1 MIRRRQL
8 PNIFE
13 YRSEIPNPYY
23 SDVSDD
29 SYFGYA
35 VNSGLFLGYDNPRI
49 YYVASAPQS
58 NFQTG
63 EVFIFDISDY
73 QLQKRIKTY
82 NKFSGSQMGEYF
94 GYSLLVDDFNGDDLP
109 DLAVGAPFY
118 SKTGDY
124 ENGGVYIYMNTGSV
138 SILNHLVKR

>member
-58 NFQTG
+58 NLQTG